1 MNDWTKDINW
11 TRTDADIG
19 REVGLT
25 RFRISQ
31 IRVMETGLTSRGRE
45 IKPPEDFAPERSV
58 EKTAKKYGVCN
69 HIARRWHKS
78 LDLIKSIGRMPE
90 DFAPVWKIHQNATAA
105 KYGVSTPTVN
115 KWLKQYESKTNEPK

>member
-1 MNDWTKDINW
+1 MNDWTQTIDW

-19 REVGLT
+19 RQVGLT

-31 IRVMETGLTSRGRE
+31 IRVMHTGLTSKGRE
-45 IKPPEDFAPERSV
+45 IKPPEGFVPERSV
-58 EKTAKKYGVCN
+58 EKTARKYAVQN

-90 DFAPVWKIHQNATAA
+90 GFEPVYKVHQNATAER
-105 KYGVSTPTVN
+105 YGVSAPTAHR
-115 KWLKQYESKTNEPK
+115 WIKQYESKLTEQP